1 MTDDPGRPGPIPDD
15 VPLPPVPTAS
25 GAAAPPRRASRGNG
39 NGAAPPVKKTPI
51 GKLILITIL
60 GMGVLFGIGYGLG
73 QFFRSDTGTAAGS
86 GGDEPAPCVTVQVTP
101 TPIPPEQV
109 PVRVLNAGAPPG
121 SAASTSEA
129 LAGVGFQ
136 IAGVG
141 NGTTDVTT
149 TPAVIRYGP
158 TAVAAAQTLQAYLVS
173 GATMQEA
180 PDLQNEV
187 ELILVSG
194 FEGVADPAAAQA
206 KLTAPTPSASGPGC
220 ATPAAPEGASSENAE
235 PAPTPAA

>member
-1 MTDDPGRPGPIPDD
+1 MTDDQQRGGPTPDE
-15 VPLPPVPTAS
+15 VPLPPVPPANGGTS
-25 GAAAPPRRASRGNG
+25 RRSNGAGA
-39 NGAAPPVKKTPI
+39 GAAPPVKKTPI
-51 GKLILITIL
+51 GKLILITVI

-73 QFFRSDTGTAAGS
+73 QFFRSDTGTAAG
-86 GGDEPAPCVTVQVTP
+86 GADEPAPCVTVQVTP
-101 TPIPPEQV
+101 TPVPPEQV

-141 NGTTDVTT
+141 NSTTDVTA

-158 TAVAAAQTLQAYLVS
+158 TSAAAAATLQAYLVS
-173 GATMQEA
+173 GVTMQEA

-206 KLTAPTPSASGPGC
+206 KLTAPSPSASGPGC
-220 ATPAAPEGASSENAE
+220 PSPAAPAPTGENPE

>member
-1 MTDDPGRPGPIPDD
+1 MTDDPNLVGSAPDD
-15 VPLPPVPTAS
+15 VPLPPVPPAGGARRS
-25 GAAAPPRRASRGNG
+25 AGRGGAAS
-39 NGAAPPVKKTPI
+39 PPVKKTPI

-73 QFFRSDTGTAAGS
+73 QFFRSDTGTAAG
-86 GGDEPAPCVTVQVTP
+86 GDEPAPCVTVQVTP
-101 TPIPPEQV
+101 TPVAPDQV

-149 TPAVIRYGP
+149 TPVVIRYGP
-158 TAVAAAQTLQAYLVS
+158 TSAAAAKTLQAYLVS
-173 GATMQEA
+173 EATLQES

-187 ELILVSG
+187 EMILVSG

-206 KLTAPTPSASGPGC
+206 KLSAPSPVASGPGC
-220 ATPAAPEGASSENAE
+220 PSPSAPATGASENAQPE
-235 PAPTPAA
+235 PTPAA